1 MNENNTEVI
10 KEPTLTEE
18 DIKRAKKKKWLAVWD
33 KITTGL
39 LVFLMTSPILILV
52 YIFLWFYLN
61 TQT

>member
-1 MNENNTEVI
+1 MNENNNEALV
-10 KEPTLTEE
+10 EPVLTEE